1 MAYTLNYSSKS
12 LLDVKFEPNVKGYDA
27 LEVDQVL
34 DQLIDDLKFYEKYYN
49 DSRNYIRTLETEVQN
64 LKDKI
69 RDMEMEVASIKNK
82 YSGIKPGQEVNDV
95 STASARP
102 ALHLPARITEPG
114 RSTDARSL

>member
-12 LLDVKFEPNVKGYDA
+12 LLDVKFEPDHKGYDA

-49 DSRNYIRTLETEVQN
+49 DSRNYIRKLESEVQN

-69 RDMEMEVASIKNK
+69 HNMEMEVANIKNK
-82 YSGIKPGQEVNDV
+82 YSGIKPGQEVTEGNINYLKRI
-95 STASARP
+95 SKLEE
-102 ALHLPARITEPG
+102 ALYKKGVDPESIK
-114 RSTDARSL
+114 

>member
-64 LKDKI
+64 LKDKV

-82 YSGIKPGQEVNDV
+82 YSGIKPGQEVNDGNINYLKRI
-95 STASARP
+95 AKLEE
-102 ALHLPARITEPG
+102 ALYKKG
-114 RSTDARSL
+114 VDAESIK